1 MSALLASDASDQLF
15 IGPVQVNGRTIP
27 DDMIYGE
34 MQYHPAATP
43 REAIYAAARS
53 LVLAELLRERASD
66 CGLCDSDADT
76 GSEDFDGAVDALL
89 EREVPQ
95 LKPTR
100 EQRYD
105 YFVENRHK
113 FTSQPLAEVRHI
125 LLAVKPDDDGASERQ
140 QKVAEA
146 LLEQV
151 RNAPDPLLQFAQ
163 LARQHSD
170 CSSRDADGSLGQVG
184 PGDTVAPFE
193 QAVFAGSNGLVE
205 QPVSTKYGWHLIY
218 VEHLEQGRPLEFSY
232 VEEKIGDY
240 LQEKLRRKM
249 INVFLTDLVC
259 AADISGIDMLEA
271 EQKSEDCE
279 G

>member
-15 IGPVQVNGRTIP
+15 LGPVLVNGRRIP
-27 DDMIYGE
+27 DPQIYAE

-53 LVLAELLRERASD
+53 LVLADLLRERATE
-66 CGLCDSDADT
+66 CGLCDSDIDVSGEA
-76 GSEDFDGAVDALL
+76 FDQVIDQLL
-89 EREVPQ
+89 EREVPR

-105 YFVENRHK
+105 YFAANRQK

-125 LLAVKPDDDGASERQ
+125 LLAVKPDDEGAHERQ

-193 QAVFAGSNGLVE
+193 EVVFAGGTGLAE
-205 QPVSTKYGWHLIY
+205 KPVLTKYGWHLIY
-218 VEHLEQGRPLEFSY
+218 VEQLEPGRPLEFSY

-240 LQEKLRRKM
+240 LQEKLRRQM
-249 INVFLTDLVC
+249 IDVFLTELVC
-259 AADISGIDMLEA
+259 AADISGIDMLDVERVA
-271 EQKSEDCE
+271 ED
-279 G
+279 GGN